1 MANSNGW
8 GDGAANNAIGWG
20 QGANNTIGWGDSHL
34 KSWAGATDIVGF
46 DSSAI
51 SYFNSTGITGA
62 TQQDAIDNLVR
73 GLKDDGIWNKMKA
86 IYPFATDNRNLA
98 SYTEDWANAAWIKSN
113 STITSNAIIAPNGTL
128 TADLFQANAAFGNT
142 SLGGVR
148 QTAGTFKTSI
158 YVKGVTGVA
167 AVGSIILGRGMGFTI
182 STSGVVTVNNP
193 IGYSSTNNYL
203 SENVGNGW
211 YRISFDWTYTTGVD
225 GIVIASSNSGDSF
238 YVWGVQCEQSSAIS
252 AYQPIATTQQAYISN
267 QFKFN
272 LVNPVDSDAAFRLVF
287 NGGWTHSATGATPN
301 GTNGWADTKLTPN
314 AMAQNSAH
322 MSIYNRLD
330 SAANMTDMG
339 CTTAPSS
346 GNDFQLIS
354 RFTGNLNYST
364 LNTNIVLGFV
374 NTSSIGL
381 KTITRTSSTE
391 MGFFNNTTKT
401 TITQA
406 SVAPNTI
413 PIAIGARNL
422 NNTSRELYSNRP
434 CAFASIGDGLTD
446 TEAANLYTRV
456 QAFQTALSRQV

>member
-8 GDGAANNAIGWG
+8 GDGASNNTIGWG
-20 QGANNTIGWGDSHL
+20 QGANNAIGWGDSHL
-34 KSWAGATDIVGF
+34 KSWAGSTDIAGF

-98 SYTEDWANAAWIKSN
+98 SYTEDWANATWVKSN

-238 YVWGVQCEQSSAIS
+238 YIWGVQCEQSSTIS
-252 AYQPIATTQQAYISN
+252 TYQPILTTQQAYISN
-267 QFKFN
+267 QFKYN
-272 LVNPVDSDAAFRLVF
+272 LKDPRDVDAAFRLVF
-287 NGGWTHSATGATPN
+287 NGGWTHSSTGATSN
-301 GTNGWADTKLTPN
+301 GTNGYADTKLNPLSVFSTN
-314 AMAQNSAH
+314 YASYGVYWRNTFSVAQTN
-322 MSIYNRLD
+322 IIGCCTVTNRFDLGYD
-330 SAANMTDMG
+330 NGVLVPFTTNGANNTNTGVDTDNRG
-339 CTTAPSS
+339 
-346 GNDFQLIS
+346 L
-354 RFTGNLNYST
+354 LVST
-364 LNTNIVLGFV
+364 RQGLNTSKLFRNAILKV
-374 NTSSIGL
+374 NTSS
-381 KTITRTSSTE
+381 TFTA
-391 MGFFNNTTKT
+391 N
-401 TITQA
+401 
-406 SVAPNTI
+406 PNLNFYF
-413 PIAIGARNL
+413 AARNNSPIDYFA
-422 NNTSRELYSNRP
+422 NNQNI
-434 CAFASIGDGLTD
+434 AFGHIGDGLTD
-446 TEAANLYTRV
+446 TEASNLYTRV